1 MIQDIY
7 PRVYRNEYQNIKPE
21 CGDFVLIFFENT
33 ALIRL
38 QDGRLRYP
46 SFEETRELSCDY
58 HYLFSIDN
66 FRYFLACTRIRL
78 QEAAAINGY
87 HYENVSIFRTALSRH
102 TAFAGMNQT
111 GSAADADARCGP
123 TARNECFCALTAAT
137 WFIPGSL
144 LP

>member
-7 PRVYRNEYQNIKPE
+7 PRVYHNEYQNIKPE

-66 FRYFLACTRIRL
+66 FRYFLACTRIR
-78 QEAAAINGY
+78 
-87 HYENVSIFRTALSRH
+87 
-102 TAFAGMNQT
+102 
-111 GSAADADARCGP
+111 
-123 TARNECFCALTAAT
+123 
-137 WFIPGSL
+137 
-144 LP
+144 